1 MPALL
6 AVWVCIG
13 IPPSQLPVMRVPH
26 RESLARRADTV
37 RRLLLIGGTFSRDFA
52 FMHGQ
57 VAQGHALQRLQDMGV
72 SIDRLHTMVC
82 NLSVTQLIK
91 SATFDGWLNGLSD
104 GLVRA
109 RIQARLDRCVFR
121 PV

>member
-1 MPALL
+1 ML
-6 AVWVCIG
+6 AAADRRMNCAF
-13 IPPSQLPVMRVPH
+13 MRVPH

-82 NLSVTQLIK
+82 NLSVIQLIQ
-91 SATFDGWLNGLSD
+91 SAAFDGWLNGLSD